1 MDEMNNQISEQENQ
15 NLEKQ
20 EGTTPEDTN
29 ASEPSLS
36 SAAPKK
42 PTSKKTIIGGLIAI
56 VAIVLIASVV
66 IMGFGRSP
74 SGSTTTTTTTTT
86 QTPPAGSDLAF
97 LEGFEDYGYTADQ
110 ISEMSEILTN
120 VGVTSVKDL
129 VVEEISADTRI
140 ARGVCTKAEAVEL
153 MSARSL
159 EEVVYVE
166 FEIYKGVIIRITI
179 IAEEGEAGLDG
190 LNALGVSLYDKDK
203 GGYLNIIDWEKESV
217 EDYPESE
224 GNEHIHI
231 EEIDSAVEATCKV
244 TGLTEGKHCSV
255 CGKTLVV
262 QEVVPVVAHTYDDEF
277 DADCNVCGDVRDA
290 ACAHAETE
298 VIPGKEA
305 TCEKTGLTEGKK
317 CKKCGTVIVEQNEI
331 PMVAHTY
338 DDKYDEKCNVCGY
351 ERDAECAH
359 SETEVIPGKEPTCTA
374 TGFTDGT
381 KCKKCGEILT
391 AQTSIPVK
399 DHKYTS
405 AITEPTCSEKGY
417 TTHTCSV
424 CGDSYKDT
432 YTDTVAHTMGDWY
445 VYAVPTFYEKGE
457 ERKSCANC
465 DHYES
470 REIATVGSEYTDPA
484 IIVQNVTVNQGAEEV
499 VLEVYIKNIP
509 GIIAMTLQMNVD
521 DNAFALQSAK
531 KGDTLPST
539 DLTVGK
545 QTSSPYRF
553 LFDAMEVTEEDKK
566 DGVLLTITLNV
577 KDPSAL
583 AKGEYNVT
591 FSYTDGDIYDENFN
605 TIDLQMVSGT
615 ITVK

>member
-1 MDEMNNQISEQENQ
+1 MDEMNNHIPEQDNQDLENQ
-15 NLEKQ
+15 EI
-20 EGTTPEDTN
+20 TTPENTN
-29 ASEPSLS
+29 ESEPTVENTVVNSPAL
-36 SAAPKK
+36 KK
-42 PTSKKTIIGGLIAI
+42 PFSKKLIIGGLIAI
-56 VAIVLIASVV
+56 VVIGIIAAVGFWALIKPPVV
-66 IMGFGRSP
+66 
-74 SGSTTTTTTTTT
+74 STTTTT
-86 QTPPAGSDLAF
+86 QKPPETDLGF
-97 LEGFEDYGYTADQ
+97 LDILDEYGYTADQ
-110 ISEMSEILTN
+110 IGEMSEILEN
-120 VGVTSVKDL
+120 VGITSVKNL
-129 VVEEISADTRI
+129 EVEEISADTRI
-140 ARGVCTKAEAVEL
+140 ARGVCTKAEAIEL
-153 MSARSL
+153 MSARSS

-166 FEIYKGVIIRITI
+166 FEIYKGIIIRVTV
-179 IAEEGEAGLDG
+179 IAEVGDAGLDG
-190 LNALGVSLYDKDK
+190 LNEQGVSLYDNDK
-203 GGYLNIIDWEKESV
+203 GGYLNKVDWENEII
-217 EDYPESE
+217 EDYPAQDEQ
-224 GNEHIHI
+224 EHKHTK
-231 EEIDSAVEATCKV
+231 AVMPAVAPSCTE
-244 TGLTEGKHCSV
+244 TGLTEGKYCSI
-255 CGKTLVV
+255 CGKTLDA
-262 QEVVPVVAHTYDDEF
+262 QEVVPVVAHTYDD
-277 DADCNVCGDVRDA
+277 
-290 ACAHAETE
+290 
-298 VIPGKEA
+298 
-305 TCEKTGLTEGKK
+305 
-317 CKKCGTVIVEQNEI
+317 
-331 PMVAHTY
+331 
-338 DDKYDEKCNVCGY
+338 KYDAKCNVCGY

-359 SETEVIPGKEPTCTA
+359 AESEVIPGKEATCTA
-374 TGFTDGT
+374 TGLTDGT

-405 AITEPTCSEKGY
+405 AVTEPTCSEKGY

-445 VYAVPTFYEKGE
+445 VHTAPTFYEKGE

-499 VLEVYIKNIP
+499 VLEVYIKNNP

-577 KDPSAL
+577 KDPNAL